1 MKNVQPDSDDAS
13 ISSPAQTQEVSLLE
27 IWRILSRRRKLFFK
41 TAISV
46 VVAGLVLALVLP
58 KAYDLNTSLEIA
70 AIPTSD
76 GLTPLEAPETV
87 KAKLENTF
95 VPRVINEFKANTDSR
110 DRYRVMVRIPKK
122 SEVVLLRSRTSMDD
136 VDIYRKLHRD
146 IVAAV
151 ANNHRKLVDS
161 QKRKIQTALAQA
173 RITLEELRDPTTL
186 EALVKP
192 QEKIL
197 RELQA
202 DLSALADPNIF
213 GVELKA
219 AENRIQE
226 ARNELAAIKD
236 RAATLNHQIENL
248 DVHKELVKKQITELE
263 AQTNATRTMH
273 ENLAEGAGNDA
284 VTASLLLADKDK
296 LENQKLLA
304 ELRELLY
311 VKLENDKIR
320 LHSQL
325 EQNLRK
331 QAVQEQRVL
340 VAQAKLQ
347 KLKDQNALDQDK
359 LKASI
364 AEINAGIAKLKSDQ
378 KRLISNQE
386 QLVAEIQSQLDNFIE
401 TGAVAAPTL
410 SSEPTSIPRWVILL
424 AALFL
429 AMVLGIGMVFIEE
442 MREKA
447 MRA

>member
-1 MKNVQPDSDDAS
+1 MKNLQPHSDDAS
-13 ISSPAQTQEVSLLE
+13 ISSPAQSQEVRLVE
-27 IWRILSRRRKLFFK
+27 IWRILNRRRKLFFK

-70 AIPTSD
+70 AIPTGD
-76 GLTPLEAPETV
+76 GLVPLEAPETV

-95 VPRVINEFKANTDSR
+95 VPQVINEFKADTDRS
-110 DRYRVMVRIPKK
+110 DRYRVKVRIPRK
-122 SEVVLLRSRTSMDD
+122 SAVVLLKSRTSMDD

-151 ANNHRKLVDS
+151 ARNHLKLINS
-161 QKRKIQTALAQA
+161 QKRKIQTELAKA
-173 RITLEELRDPTTL
+173 RTALEELRDPTTL

-192 QEKIL
+192 QEKIR

-202 DLSALADPNIF
+202 DLSALTDPNIF
-213 GVELKA
+213 GVEIKA

-226 ARNELAAIKD
+226 ARNELAAVKD
-236 RAATLNHQIENL
+236 RAAALNRKIENL
-248 DVHKELVKKQITELE
+248 DVHKELVKKQIAELE
-263 AQTNATRTMH
+263 AQSNATKTMH

-311 VKLENDKIR
+311 VTLENDKIGLR
-320 LHSQL
+320 NEL
-325 EQNLRK
+325 EQNLRQ
-331 QAVQEQRVL
+331 QAAQEQKVL
-340 VAQAKLQ
+340 VAQAELQ
-347 KLKDQNALDQDK
+347 KLKDQNVLDQEK

-364 AEINAGIAKLKSDQ
+364 AEIDAGIAKLKSDQ
-378 KRLISNQE
+378 KRLVSNQE
-386 QLVAEIQSQLDNFIE
+386 QLVAEIQSRLDNFVE
-401 TGAVAAPTL
+401 TGAVVAPTL

-424 AALFL
+424 VALFL
-429 AMVLGIGMVFIEE
+429 AVVLGIGAVFIEE
-442 MREKA
+442 MREQA
-447 MRA
+447 VQG